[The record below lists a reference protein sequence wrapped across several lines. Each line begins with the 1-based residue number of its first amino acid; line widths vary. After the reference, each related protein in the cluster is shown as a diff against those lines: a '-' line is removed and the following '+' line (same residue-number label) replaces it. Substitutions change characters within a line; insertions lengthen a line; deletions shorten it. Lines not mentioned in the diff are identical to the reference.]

1 MFRKT
6 VVPSLAVAALA
17 ACGGGGETGGGWAGT
32 ASDSAGVQIVA
43 NPTTPMWPD
52 GEGWRVEEM
61 LRIGEPAGDPEYQF
75 GQIAGVAIT
84 SAGQVLVMDQQAQE
98 LKVFGADGTW
108 VRTIGEPGN
117 GPGQFGPQAG
127 PVLVGRGDTVLVP
140 DLGNQR
146 VSLFLPDGESL
157 GSFRSGFESGIPIR
171 WEMTRDGTPVT
182 QLRAFT
188 LPGQA
193 ADPADTMDVIVK
205 RTYDGAVT
213 DTLFRVPAGKTFSFA
228 GGAPE
233 FHFFSPEPM
242 WTLARDGGLVLGVNN
257 VMSFRV
263 FGPDGELRRIVRM
276 PVEPKTVTE
285 EDESIFVE
293 TLERLWNQ
301 AGVPP
306 EAIAQLKQGVS
317 FEDRFPAYV
326 QVLAGPAG
334 SLWVQRIIR
343 PTDLSAEEKEDF
355 NPLQNLGSPE
365 WDVFDGE
372 GRYLGVVE
380 MPFHFQPTAFAGDEV
395 YGVWRD
401 DLDVQYAMVLRI
413 VGVD

>member
-1 MFRKT
+1 MKR
-6 VVPSLAVAALA
+6 
-17 ACGGGGETGGGWAGT
+17 
-32 ASDSAGVQIVA
+32 
-43 NPTTPMWPD
+43 
-52 GEGWRVEEM
+52 

-75 GQIAGVAIT
+75 GQIAGVAMT

-98 LKVFGADGTW
+98 LKVFGPDGAW
-108 VRTIGEPGN
+108 LRTIGEPGS

-157 GSFRSGFESGIPIR
+157 GSFRSGFESGLPIR
-171 WEMTRDGTPVT
+171 WEMTPDGTPVT
-182 QLRAFT
+182 QLRSFT
-188 LPGQA
+188 LPGQT
-193 ADPADTMDVIVK
+193 ADPADTLDVIVK
-205 RTYDGAVT
+205 RTYDGTVT
-213 DTLFRVPAGKTFSFA
+213 DTLLRVPAGKTFSFS

-233 FHFFSPEPM
+233 FHFFSPEPI

-257 VMSFRV
+257 TMSFRV
-263 FGPDGELRRIVRM
+263 FGDDGALRRIVRM
-276 PVEPKTVTE
+276 PVEPKAVTE
-285 EDESIFVE
+285 EDETIFVE
-293 TLERLWNQ
+293 TLERLWQQ

-380 MPFHFQPTAFAGDEV
+380 MPFHFQPTAFARDEV

-401 DLDVQYAMVLRI
+401 ELDVQYAMVLRI
-413 VGVD
+413 VSVE